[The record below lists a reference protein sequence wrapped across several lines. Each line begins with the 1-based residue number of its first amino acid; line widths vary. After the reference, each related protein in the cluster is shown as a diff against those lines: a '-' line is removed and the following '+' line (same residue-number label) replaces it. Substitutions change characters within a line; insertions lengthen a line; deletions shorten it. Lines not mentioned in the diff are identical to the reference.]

1 MCFDKTIPESKKW
14 AFELCLAQIRFRKM
28 NKNIFRL
35 ICSILDHI
43 LKIDEKFNSLLET
56 IQTSTSKLARNNYN
70 NIKIMLENSTN
81 RRDNIFLTHKIVI
94 KILNDFTKVRPH
106 IVHKGYISHIVSSN

>member
-1 MCFDKTIPESKKW
+1 MFMI
-14 AFELCLAQIRFRKM
+14 
-28 NKNIFRL
+28 
-35 ICSILDHI
+35 ICSILAYM
-43 LKIDEKFNSLLET
+43 LKIYEKLNCLLGT

>member
-1 MCFDKTIPESKKW
+1 MH
-14 AFELCLAQIRFRKM
+14 
-28 NKNIFRL
+28 KNIFRL

-43 LKIDEKFNSLLET
+43 LKIDEKFNSLLDT